1 MPRHVTSLPG
11 PSPRQCALGQQSSFQ
26 RNIAAVAS
34 RWLHCVRFDRPEI
47 STSDLP
53 LQSHTCYRSTNLW
66 PVITIS
72 NIVNE
77 TAMGLLSIDFVLME

>member
-1 MPRHVTSLPG
+1 MPRHVGLTSLRG
-11 PSPRQCALGQQSSFQ
+11 PSPRQCALGQQSSFR

-66 PVITIS
+66 PGIT
-72 NIVNE
+72 NI
-77 TAMGLLSIDFVLME
+77 